1 MLRKVKLAHQLHQAC
16 QAAALDAYREG
27 SSGLASWLPA
37 RCNGNVGA
45 RCASTSAGPSGS
57 HQAPAAAA
65 ASTASTSGSEG
76 ETPLSV
82 FSRQSQN
89 LAAMPL
95 YPKLLGF
102 AGAIPFTTLTPAF
115 VQTAGLPDLVD
126 YCAQMQL
133 VYGGS
138 IVSFLGAVHWGLAMS
153 SSTMAAGG
161 SRAAGAL
168 NERYVWSVV
177 PSLGV
182 VPALMMPPAQGSLA
196 IAVLLGI
203 CYISDAAYY
212 RSGYLPSWYMSLR
225 GYLTLLA
232 LCSMLATTGH
242 YLKRDVERAKKLMEE
257 EDAKRAAR
265 LEARAAEA
273 SAAAAAAVAS
283 SAAAP
288 PAAVAQG
295 RGRK

>member
-1 MLRKVKLAHQLHQAC
+1 MQQAC
-16 QAAALDAYREG
+16 QAAALEVGREG
-27 SSGLASWLPA
+27 GSGLASWLPA
-37 RCNGNVGA
+37 RCNMRLLARGA
-45 RCASTSAGPSGS
+45 ASSAGPSGQQVPPAS
-57 HQAPAAAA
+57 AAAA
-65 ASTASTSGSEG
+65 ASTSTSGSSA

-82 FSRQSQN
+82 FSRQGEK

-115 VQTAGLPDLVD
+115 VQAAGFPDMVD

-153 SSTMAAGG
+153 SSTVAAAG
-161 SRAAGAL
+161 SKAAGAL

-182 VPALMMPPAQGSLA
+182 VPALMMQPAQGSLA
-196 IAVLLGI
+196 ITVLLGI
-203 CYISDAAYY
+203 CYLSDASYF

-232 LCSMLATTGH
+232 GASMLATMSY
-242 YLKRDVERAKKLMEE
+242 YLKRDVERAQKLLEE

-265 LEARAAEA
+265 LEARAVAGVA
-273 SAAAAAAVAS
+273 GAPVAVATQ
-283 SAAAP
+283 
-288 PAAVAQG
+288 QG
-295 RGRK
+295 SRK

>member
-1 MLRKVKLAHQLHQAC
+1 MLRKTKFIQRFHQAF
-16 QAAALDAYREG
+16 QATALNASLKGYSDPVVWLPLCCSGHTLVRG
-27 SSGLASWLPA
+27 TSSSGA
-37 RCNGNVGA
+37 
-45 RCASTSAGPSGS
+45 PSGS
-57 HQAPAAAA
+57 RTPTPAAAA
-65 ASTASTSGSEG
+65 ASTSISGSTD

-82 FSRQSQN
+82 FARQREK

-115 VQTAGLPDLVD
+115 VQQAGFPDIIDL
-126 YCAQMQL
+126 CAQMQL

-153 SSTMAAGG
+153 SSTVAAAG
-161 SRAAGAL
+161 SKAAGAL

-182 VPALMMPPAQGSLA
+182 VPALMMQPAQGSLA
-196 IAVLLGI
+196 ITVLLGI
-203 CYISDAAYY
+203 CYLSDASYF

-232 LCSMLATTGH
+232 IASMLSTTAY
-242 YLKRDVERAKKLMEE
+242 YLKRDVEKAKKLIEE

-265 LEARAAEA
+265 LEARAVDA
-273 SAAAAAAVAS
+273 SIAAVAS
-283 SAAAP
+283 AAVPPDAAAP
-288 PAAVAQG
+288 WG
-295 RGRK
+295 RMRK